1 MRVGASYFLAEIF
14 NLFPGER
21 RFAAAVAQRLN
32 GYSLIQ

>member
-1 MRVGASYFLAEIF
+1 MRVDAAYFLAKIF